1 MLVYVCE
8 PNSQDPNVAKRWTS
22 ELLCFS
28 DSVKPTEFVKHA
40 MRESKSSSLNCD
52 WACSHLLTRC
62 CSHFGADLIRGPCD
76 NWLKVEVTRQVKRT
90 ANLSITLHSD
100 ANFITLRG
108 LSSRGCGFSRL
119 PFFVWW
125 RSPSIRASKHKQSSI
140 PAAEV
145 LEKSKQL
152 AGLPRRSIQPARSHV
167 TQRRTKIMRLTT
179 TLSLLMP
186 WLFRVWSQ
194 RLLIGEYGVKI
205 FSVHLT
211 TIQTAS

>member
-1 MLVYVCE
+1 
-8 PNSQDPNVAKRWTS
+8 
-22 ELLCFS
+22 
-28 DSVKPTEFVKHA
+28 
-40 MRESKSSSLNCD
+40 MRESQSSSLNCD

-152 AGLPRRSIQPARSHV
+152 AGLPRRSWTRPSVDSTCQIACYAAENENNETYNGVILVNALAFPCVVSVLINWRIWSKNIFCSSHDH
-167 TQRRTKIMRLTT
+167 TDC
-179 TLSLLMP
+179 
-186 WLFRVWSQ
+186 
-194 RLLIGEYGVKI
+194 
-205 FSVHLT
+205 
-211 TIQTAS
+211 